1 MSRKHTD
8 KWDHFM
14 RSLDRPYQCPT
25 CSWRYSSSHSL
36 REHQRKYKK
45 TCASYIPT
53 SECSRLAYKSSLI
66 LIFNLR
72 ELIFEESSLKPGEEL
87 PDNPA
92 DRRPYI
98 VDDLIDRARR
108 LCPFNEH
115 FHCQFRFSSEDKFAD
130 HIQKWH
136 PDRYDEVRSK

>member
-1 MSRKHTD
+1 MSDLLLALLQFPEFTR
-8 KWDHFM
+8 
-14 RSLDRPYQCPT
+14 
-25 CSWRYSSSHSL
+25 
-36 REHQRKYKK
+36 
-45 TCASYIPT
+45 ASTQIQ
-53 SECSRLAYKSSLI
+53 E
-66 LIFNLR
+66 NLR
-72 ELIFEESSLKPGEEL
+72 ILHTYLRMFKVSLLVVININFLYLRDLIFEESSLKSGEEL

-136 PDRYDEVRSK
+136 LDRYDEVG